1 MRVMGDAFYD
11 LRYDP
16 NDVGPDL
23 VVECWLPASPRG
35 GDSGFDPVPGDVVRI
50 GDDEEL
56 PLQARVVRRSGD
68 RVWVQVHL
76 PTAASAVA

>member
-1 MRVMGDAFYD
+1 MSLMGDAPYD

-23 VVECWLPASPRG
+23 VVECWLPDSPRG
-35 GDSGFDPVPGDVVRI
+35 GDSTFDPVPGDVVMV